1 MGLQD
6 RLRESL
12 TGGSGGSDPPE
23 YRCNGCQGRFNSNQS
38 PRHASCPDCD
48 SDDVELLANP
58 DHADGSHPLD
68 PRSDDDDAGDSGD
81 AEAAPADPEATPA
94 DATADASSGE
104 TETASDA
111 TPATDAA
118 AETASADTFTE
129 SVDDAVDEPDDSA
142 ADEQDDEAA
151 AVRELMQTG
160 QYRCQDC
167 REAFDTEGPDLIC
180 PDCGSTD
187 IEERF

>member
-12 TGGSGGSDPPE
+12 TGGSGGSDPPA

-58 DHADGSHPLD
+58 DRAEGSHPLD
-68 PRSDDDDAGDSGD
+68 PRSDDDSGDGVD
-81 AEAAPADPEATPA
+81 AEANPADAEATSA
-94 DATADASSGE
+94 DATAAGSSGE
-104 TETASDA
+104 TEAASDA
-111 TPATDAA
+111 TPATNAA
-118 AETASADTFTE
+118 AETASADPSTD
-129 SVDDAVDEPDDSA
+129 SGDDAVDEPD
-142 ADEQDDEAA
+142 DDEAA

-167 REAFDTEGPDLIC
+167 REAFDRDGPDLVC